1 MQEISRKEYAAM
13 YGPTTGDRVRLAD
26 TSLIVEVE
34 KDYCVYGD
42 EAKFG
47 GGKSLRD
54 GMGQAVPF
62 SDEEHILCVGCM
74 HQEEVHA
81 PLPCTFSYLIPVPHP
96 PAGYVLHHPDQAL
109 PLSPDEEETPQYV
122 GSDLPYSHCIPS
134 HWKKA
139 WYTPSI

>member
-1 MQEISRKEYAAM
+1 
-13 YGPTTGDRVRLAD
+13 
-26 TSLIVEVE
+26 
-34 KDYCVYGD
+34 
-42 EAKFG
+42 
-47 GGKSLRD
+47 
-54 GMGQAVPF
+54 
-62 SDEEHILCVGCM
+62 M

-139 WYTPSI
+139 WYTPATEVDSPLHTLYTEEKLQALLSPGVCSLPAADPDSSVQPYTTEGFLHSVCLTQE